1 MRPEDFLSGKFKDLK
16 FRISYPDELVTTQKE
31 VDQFAIEFGEWC
43 RAIIDR
49 VGVLEYKRKWI
60 NLSTKELLEIFK
72 KEKELLN
79 QSL

>member
-16 FRISYPDELVTTQKE
+16 FRISYPDELITTQKE
-31 VDQFAIEFGEWC
+31 VDQFAIGFAEWVMNNCDEFPKQDQNL
-43 RAIIDR
+43 ILR
-49 VGVLEYKRKWI
+49 V
-60 NLSTKELLEIFK
+60 FK